1 MKVTLVGYTPRP
13 LYVCA
18 EAAAVCYDSEPSL
31 NIVKGCIRSGH
42 CYDADTEVLTEN
54 GFIKWSQVTT
64 ETKIANINPA
74 DRSFIGFKKPLALI
88 AYQYEG
94 NLINFK
100 NKYID
105 LNITPEHKIYCS
117 QSNTS
122 YNRTN
127 PSFELIPANKY
138 IECVDKRY
146 NNFLYKKPL
155 RMVTSAINTNTTY
168 GNPIYKL
175 YGFFIGD
182 GYCVTDNSKICFH
195 LKKQKKIDY
204 LKLICQENNLI
215 LEEHANNKYCI
226 KINGFRSLFY
236 NDKKE
241 KTFPNT
247 FFYMSKEDFNYF
259 LDGLINSDGSIGKT
273 SLQYDTTS
281 VELKDKLSALFSLND
296 IMFTVTKKESNNIFW
311 KDLYTIM
318 ISLKNKYPLFNDSR
332 SKKYAEEIQY
342 SGMVYCAEVDS
353 GLIIVRKNDKVVLCG
368 NCSVLEHCSF
378 TFRVEGISRSCSNQI
393 VRHRIASYSQQSQ
406 RYVKYDNLDWVIPDY
421 GIDEGYARHACDIM
435 LNAYKEMTDESDP
448 DFQKSTIDAARCVLP
463 NATPTIIYVT
473 MNLRALMHFCNERM
487 CNRASK
493 EIHEV
498 ASLMRDEVMGA
509 QEISFE
515 EKKIL
520 DTILVPKCMAGPIHA
535 CPERDGCGKFK
546 PLKEFVWRA
555 KGRWIGINE
564 WAEMHDSKP
573 SGIGTYFWCSKCEES
588 YESKSKFCPNCG
600 AEMMEG

>member
-1 MKVTLVGYTPRP
+1 MKVTLVQHTPAP
-13 LYVCA
+13 LYTVA

-31 NIVKGCIRSGH
+31 RIVKGCIASGH
-42 CYDADTEVLTEN
+42 CYDSDTEVLTEN
-54 GFIKWSQVTT
+54 GFIKWNQVTA

-117 QSNTS
+117 RSNTS
-122 YNRTN
+122 YNRAN

-146 NNFLYKKPL
+146 SNFLYKKPL
-155 RMVTSAINTNTTY
+155 RMVTSAINTNTTC

-182 GYCVTDNSKICFH
+182 GHCATDNSKISFH
-195 LKKQKKIDY
+195 LKKQRKIDY
-204 LKLICQENNLI
+204 LKSICQENNLI
-215 LEEHANNKYCI
+215 LEEHAANKYCI

-247 FFYMSKEDFNYF
+247 FFNMSKEDFNYF

-273 SLQYDTTS
+273 SLQYDTVS
-281 VELKDKLSALFSLND
+281 IELKDKLSALFSLND
-296 IMFTVTKKESNNIFW
+296 IMFTVTKRESNSIAQ

-318 ISLKNKYPLFNDSR
+318 ISLKNKYPMFNDSR
-332 SKKYAEEIQY
+332 SKKYVKEIQY

-368 NCSVLEHCSF
+368 NCSVLEHASF
-378 TFRVEGISRSCSNQI
+378 TFRIEGISRSCSLQI
-393 VRHRIASYSQQSQ
+393 VRHRMASYSQQSQ

-421 GIDEGYARHACDIM
+421 GIDEEYARHACDIM
-435 LNAYKEMTDESDP
+435 LNAYKDMTDDANP
-448 DFQKSTIDAARCVLP
+448 GFQKSTIDAARCVLP
-463 NATPTIIYVT
+463 NATPTVIYVT
-473 MNLRALMHFCNERM
+473 MNIRALMNFFNERL
-487 CNRASK
+487 CARASK
-493 EIHEV
+493 EIREV
-498 ASLMRDEVMGA
+498 AKAMVEAILNADT
-509 QEISFE
+509 ISKE
-515 EKKIL
+515 EKEIFK
-520 DTILVPKCMAGPIHA
+520 TIFVPKCEKFSIHA
-535 CPERDGCGKFK
+535 CPEREGCGKYK

-564 WAEMHDSKP
+564 WAQMHDSKL
-573 SGIGTYFWCSKCEES
+573 SGIETYFWCSECEKP
-588 YESKSKFCPNCG
+588 YGTKSNFCPNCG